1 MKFIK
6 FVLIFV
12 FILIFPLC
20 INAKTQEIRPEYK
33 EVKILH
39 IYEDQIN
46 QHGIEQIEQELE
58 FEILK
63 GDEKGKKIKTTNFV
77 PKTVNYVKYKQGD
90 KVIISIYQD
99 PNSNNVQIYI
109 IDYVRRKELILL
121 LIIFLA
127 LVFLVSKGQ
136 GILSFLSMIITFGI
150 INFFIVPQ
158 IIKGASPITI
168 SLISAAIISPITYYM
183 SHGINKKTTRALIGT
198 LFALALITI
207 LAHFFIN
214 ATKLS
219 GFANEQAIYLQ
230 SMKNGVINIKN
241 LLLAGIII
249 GSLGVLDDITVAQ
262 AAIVEKLHKAKPSYS
277 LKELYKH
284 SMHIGND
291 HIASMVNTLILVY
304 AGASLPLF
312 ILFQN
317 SQMSYGMAINQEIV
331 GTERIRTLIASIG
344 LVSAVPITT
353 FLSCYLEKKESKL
366 KKI

>member
-136 GILSFLSMIITFGI
+136 GILSFLSR
-150 INFFIVPQ
+150 
-158 IIKGASPITI
+158 SPT
-168 SLISAAIISPITYYM
+168 P
-183 SHGINKKTTRALIGT
+183 
-198 LFALALITI
+198 
-207 LAHFFIN
+207 
-214 ATKLS
+214 
-219 GFANEQAIYLQ
+219 
-230 SMKNGVINIKN
+230 
-241 LLLAGIII
+241 
-249 GSLGVLDDITVAQ
+249 
-262 AAIVEKLHKAKPSYS
+262 AKI
-277 LKELYKH
+277 H
-284 SMHIGND
+284 
-291 HIASMVNTLILVY
+291 
-304 AGASLPLF
+304 LPL
-312 ILFQN
+312 
-317 SQMSYGMAINQEIV
+317 E
-331 GTERIRTLIASIG
+331 
-344 LVSAVPITT
+344 
-353 FLSCYLEKKESKL
+353 
-366 KKI
+366 